1 MKTLR
6 LVVFGI
12 VLCFAGAAQAQ
23 VSVRLN
29 FGSQPMWG
37 PVGYTDVHY
46 YYLPD
51 VEAYYDIDASMFI
64 YSSRG
69 RWIHRHSLPYRYRN
83 YDLYGGY
90 KVPMNG
96 YRGSTPYSNY
106 NNYRTQ
112 YPKGYRGGEQRT
124 IGQRMGKSNN
134 YNNKYYR
141 NQSGK
146 KDYQDRGH
154 DNSKN
159 NQNDRYRDQGNR

>member
-1 MKTLR
+1 MKALK
-6 LVVFGI
+6 LIVFGI
-12 VLCFAGAAQAQ
+12 VLCFAGTTQAQ
-23 VSVRLN
+23 LSVRLN
-29 FGSQPMWG
+29 FGSPPLWG

-51 VEAYYDIDASMFI
+51 VQAYYDIDASMFI
-64 YSSRG
+64 YSSGG
-69 RWIHRHSLPYRYRN
+69 RWVHRSSLPYRYRN

-90 KVPMNG
+90 KVAMNG

-112 YPKGYRGGEQRT
+112 YPKGYRGEEQRT

-141 NQSGK
+141 SHSDQKGNKGIG
-146 KDYQDRGH
+146 RGN
-154 DNSKN
+154 DKGNKRN
-159 NQNDRYRDQGNR
+159 NEHGNGGR